1 MTKATITPHQPTNS
15 VFLLIRRYVSGADPR
30 YLCPIV
36 NSMIKIG
43 IPAVRRASKYGTKN
57 APPPFPYA
65 SAGNRQIF
73 PSPTAEP
80 KAANTNPA
88 LVPHC
93 ERVSIF
99 MPSIFPFINHTLF
112 LGLFQFF
119 IFSDIYDCII
129 TVLFD
134 YVKAN

>member
-57 APPPFPYA
+57 APPPCPYA

-73 PSPTAEP
+73 PSPTAGAS
-80 KAANTNPA
+80 AASTNPDVA
-88 LVPHC
+88 HQC
-93 ERVSIF
+93 DHACRY
-99 MPSIFPFINHTLF
+99 MHH
-112 LGLFQFF
+112 
-119 IFSDIYDCII
+119 
-129 TVLFD
+129 
-134 YVKAN
+134 